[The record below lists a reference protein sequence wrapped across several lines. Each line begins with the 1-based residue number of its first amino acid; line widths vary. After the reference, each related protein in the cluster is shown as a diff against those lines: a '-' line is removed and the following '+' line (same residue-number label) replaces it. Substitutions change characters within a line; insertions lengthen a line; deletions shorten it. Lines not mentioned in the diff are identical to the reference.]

1 MLIVL
6 FNYTTTVYS
15 TVYIALMYISY
26 MMAES
31 NLTALTG
38 LLSLRRGRVKGC
50 APFTCASHTCALPCA
65 YIYLIS
71 GRAQT
76 WGDCAHLSRAHHI
89 HAHWL
94 AHICL
99 SIPHMRC
106 SANTTVR
113 RLTPPPPLYSGT
125 CAVPDVW
132 QRTCVNPP
140 LPLQLSSPTPHI
152 LA

>member
-50 APFTCASHTCALPCA
+50 ASFTCASHTCALTCA

-71 GRAQT
+71 GRARRLEELVRTFPVRITFMRTASRISVWAFHTCAVLQIPLCAGSPPPPPCTQAHALCQT
-76 WGDCAHLSRAHHI
+76 CGREHALTHLSH
-89 HAHWL
+89 
-94 AHICL
+94 
-99 SIPHMRC
+99 C
-106 SANTTVR
+106 SF
-113 RLTPPPPLYSGT
+113 PPPPLTS
-125 CAVPDVW
+125 
-132 QRTCVNPP
+132 
-140 LPLQLSSPTPHI
+140 
-152 LA
+152 